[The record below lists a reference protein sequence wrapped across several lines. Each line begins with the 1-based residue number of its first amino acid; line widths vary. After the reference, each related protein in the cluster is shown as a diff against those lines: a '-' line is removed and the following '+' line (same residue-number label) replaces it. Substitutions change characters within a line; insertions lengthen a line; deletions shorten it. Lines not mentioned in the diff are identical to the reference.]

1 MAEWSRA
8 IAWARIS
15 AGNREGAG
23 LEHLLLREG
32 TAADSV
38 VLPFDEP
45 VDEDAVVLDYEGL
58 FRRVA

>member
-15 AGNREGAG
+15 DGDREGTG
-23 LEHLLLREG
+23 LEHLLRREG
-32 TAADSV
+32 IADSV
-38 VLPFDEP
+38 GRALSALDGCL
-45 VDEDAVVLDYEGL
+45 DIVLDYEGL